1 MPTKYPQ
8 SFKDRATRMVFDRL
22 EDEDAPSRYV
32 VIRETAPKLSIA
44 TEALRRWVEQAEVDT
59 GKKSGVPTDA
69 QEQIRKLQRE
79 NASASPGQGDPQ
91 DGVSFFCSGTRP
103 PHDEMIAYIDM
114 FRDRFGVE
122 SICRVL
128 GATDRGFITSRGYR
142 AAKARP
148 ASDRS
153 RRDAAL
159 IPVVKELHQ
168 ANYGVYGVR
177 KMWHAMRR
185 AGWEVGRDQV
195 ARLMR
200 LAGLSGVVRG
210 RKPRTTIAAKVPD
223 QRPDL
228 VNRDFG
234 VTAPNRLWV
243 ADITYVRTTS
253 GFCYTAFVTD
263 AFSRK
268 IVGWA
273 TRKTMRTEALAL
285 EALEHALLSAKDQAL
300 DGLVHHSDRGSQYVS
315 IRYTEHLTKAGL
327 TASVGTAGDAYDN
340 ALAETVNG
348 LYKTELIYA
357 RPAWPSATAVEF
369 ETMNWVHW
377 WNTTRVHEALD
388 YQTPTEIEASYHM
401 TQAQALSPV

>member
-1 MPTKYPQ
+1 
-8 SFKDRATRMVFDRL
+8 
-22 EDEDAPSRYV
+22 
-32 VIRETAPKLSIA
+32 
-44 TEALRRWVEQAEVDT
+44 
-59 GKKSGVPTDA
+59 
-69 QEQIRKLQRE
+69 
-79 NASASPGQGDPQ
+79 
-91 DGVSFFCSGTRP
+91 
-103 PHDEMIAYIDM
+103 MIAYIDM

-122 SICRVL
+122 SICHVL
-128 GATDRGFITSRGYR
+128 GATDRGFITARGYR

-148 ASDRS
+148 ASERS

-177 KMWHAMRR
+177 KMWHAMTR
-185 AGWEVGRDQV
+185 AGWDVGRDQV

-200 LAGLSGVVRG
+200 LAGIRGVVRG
-210 RKPRTTIAAKVPD
+210 RKPRTTSPAKVPD
-223 QRPDL
+223 HRPDL
-228 VNRDFG
+228 VNRNFK
-234 VTAPNRLWV
+234 VNAPHQLWV

-273 TRKTMRTEALAL
+273 TRTTLHTDALPL

-300 DGLVHHSDRGSQYVS
+300 EGLVHHSDRGSQYVS
-315 IRYTEHLTKAGL
+315 IRYTEHLARAGL

-357 RPAWPSATAVEF
+357 RPAWPSATEVEF

-377 WNTTRVHEALD
+377 WNTRRLHEALD
-388 YQTPTEIEASYHM
+388 YQTPTEVEASYHM